1 VEQLTHF
8 FLSLVDTTGYLGLFI
23 VMVLCNIGIPS
34 PIGTE
39 IVLPAAGALVARGHL
54 SSVWIAAAVAT
65 LGEVA
70 GGTILY
76 AVGYAGGRPF
86 VARWGKYFKL
96 NEHKLDT
103 FHAFYERYGNVVVF
117 VCRFI
122 PIVRG
127 ISALPAGV
135 SRMQKR
141 YFWIYTTLG
150 SAVFCLSLIL
160 IGNAF
165 GQHLDE
171 IKPVIRRFSVTLGLL
186 SLVVVGLFVAQ
197 RMRARGSEI
206 A

>member
-1 VEQLTHF
+1 MEQLTHF
-8 FLSLVDTTGYLGLFI
+8 FLSLVDATGYLGLFI
-23 VMVLCNIGIPS
+23 VMVLGNIGI

-39 IVLPAAGALVARGHL
+39 IVLPAAGALAAKGHL
-54 SSVWIAAAVAT
+54 SSVWIAGVVAT

-86 VARWGKYFKL
+86 VARWGKYLKL
-96 NEHKLDT
+96 SERKLDT

-141 YFWIYTTLG
+141 YFWTYTTLG
-150 SAVFCLSLIL
+150 SAIFCFSLIL
-160 IGNAF
+160 VGNAF

-171 IKPVIRRFSVTLGLL
+171 IKPVIGRL
-186 SLVVVGLFVAQ
+186 SLAFVLFLVVVVGLFVAQ
-197 RMRARGSEI
+197 RMRARGRKI